1 MFISRVLKFSLVFFP
16 IAYFQAG
23 AKHPEQGHED
33 ALPMK
38 GNFALLGSQQLGPFF
53 GFGQNIIDK
62 GLVQFFMFSDGHV
75 GPKQRSVGLFP
86 TLVFGITDS
95 FSAYFEAPINV
106 RNKDKN
112 EHSSGIGDAHL
123 QFEYGIYDC
132 DTKDYVEEATLVGA
146 MFMPT
151 GSVQKNPPTGI
162 GSATFFGGAT
172 YNRMYQN
179 WYGYTS
185 HGYEVTTTREGLK
198 PGNTFTYQAGVGL
211 HICSCPEEWIF
222 AALLEVDGHYAGK
235 DKNHGRSDPD
245 SGGNVLLL
253 IPSLW
258 FSTQKI
264 TLQFGIGFP
273 LTQHLNG
280 GQRKNNYVIA
290 SNFGWTF

>member
-1 MFISRVLKFSLVFFP
+1 MKNSAIRKVVISGVAALICIMIVQGYWLKNTFDHSAKAFEEKVNICLRNVAVQLSELKQMQLPALDLVNQIAQDYYVVNIREAIDANSLEFYLKKEF
-16 IAYFQAG
+16 
-23 AKHPEQGHED
+23 D
-33 ALPMK
+33 A
-38 GNFALLGSQQLGPFF
+38 
-53 GFGQNIIDK
+53 
-62 GLVQFFMFSDGHV
+62 
-75 GPKQRSVGLFP
+75 VGLH
-86 TLVFGITDS
+86 TD
-95 FSAYFEAPINV
+95 
-106 RNKDKN
+106 
-112 EHSSGIGDAHL
+112 
-123 QFEYGIYDC
+123 FEYGIYDC

-198 PGNTFTYQAGVGL
+198 PGNTFTYQAGVGR